1 MGTIALVGGI
11 AVHMPVEH
19 VRVLL
24 LRAKHL
30 FVATISGGSSVI
42 GGRTAGPWGVST
54 FQSRR
59 YAPALPPAPIRRWP
73 CAGHDGDAAM
83 TAVLTTLSVLFALV
97 FTAMLVT
104 AAIRDARR
112 LRAAT
117 MSAARR
123 HQSFLG
129 RLPRCAE

>member
-1 MGTIALVGGI
+1 M
-11 AVHMPVEH
+11 
-19 VRVLL
+19 
-24 LRAKHL
+24 
-30 FVATISGGSSVI
+30 
-42 GGRTAGPWGVST
+42 ST

-59 YAPALPPAPIRRWP
+59 YAPALPPAPIRRWS

-83 TAVLTTLSVLFALV
+83 TAVLTTLSVLFAVV

-104 AAIRDARR
+104 AAIQDARR